1 MHLSTKIE
9 KAIENG
15 YLIPHRKQSLHG
27 IVQFLSS
34 SFEYDAENAVLF
46 YDSSSSKT
54 TIKVIDLCVEL
65 SAHGIEVNE
74 DFLGKACH
82 SMRVAKLSTLEF
94 LISNLPEH
102 DGGDHIQALAKYF
115 KTESPLQLEVFLK
128 NWLTNAVGMILE
140 PDNISAVNRLVVCL
154 QSENQRVGKTSFIR
168 WLTTPFKTKYSSAT
182 VERDTPSNDKDA
194 KIELTNNLIIV
205 LDDIDNWSSSSIEKL
220 KSLISSKEIK
230 VRLPYDKTS
239 TFAPRRASYFATTN
253 QSGFLNESGNTRW
266 VIFSVDEIDWEG
278 YTKNVDATQIWAQAK
293 SYWTSNSTHKTLSK
307 DHVKF
312 CMDSSLKYQIETEY
326 DEMLLQYVGYLE
338 EGQLTPTMIYEAM
351 SETHRRLLGA
361 SNAALGKIGKT
372 LKRHYG
378 DKVARKVNGKR
389 LYRLRLVKAER
400 DIPFN

>member
-1 MHLSTKIE
+1 MFLTKKIE

-15 YLIPHRKQSLHG
+15 YLNPSKIKPSLHG

-46 YDSSSSKT
+46 YDSSSGKT
-54 TIKVIDLCVEL
+54 AIKVIDLCVEL
-65 SAHGIEVNE
+65 SAHRIEVNE

-82 SMRVAKLSTLEF
+82 ASSVAKLSTLEF

-102 DGGDHIQALAKYF
+102 DGEDHIKALATYF

-140 PDNISAVNRLVVCL
+140 PDDISAVNRLVVCL

-253 QSGFLNESGNTRW
+253 QTGFLNESGNTRW
-266 VIFSVDEIDWEG
+266 VIFSVDKINWEG
-278 YTKNVDATQIWAQAK
+278 YTKNIDASQIWAQAK

-307 DHVKF
+307 DQVKY
-312 CMDSSLKYQIETEY
+312 CIDSSVKYQIETEY
-326 DEMLLQYVGYLE
+326 DDMIVEYVGYSE
-338 EGQLTPTMIYEAM
+338 EGKLTALTIYQAM
-351 SETHRRLLGA
+351 GETHKKVLGNP
-361 SNAALGKIGKT
+361 NAALGKIGKA
-372 LKRHYG
+372 LKRHFG
-378 DKVARKVNGKR
+378 EQVARKVNGR
-389 LYRLRLVKAER
+389 RSYRLKLVKAER
-400 DIPFN
+400 DI